1 MQMGQHS
8 GRLFFG
14 RGIFA
19 FTAFSDIF
27 VCFLVSG
34 IVLDSG
40 LLYVACLLHPWTF
53 SSPCVFSHKSLVIS
67 YDKNIE
73 MLQLL

>member
-40 LLYVACLLHPWTF
+40 LMLPVCYILGPSLHLVSFHT
-53 SSPCVFSHKSLVIS
+53 SLW
-67 YDKNIE
+67 
-73 MLQLL
+73 